1 MELVIALIIITIATF
16 MIFRLNSVTKY
27 IRITFSSDDY
37 LDSHLKYQIILL
49 TLASVVLLLTFLQ
62 NPTNFIALF
71 SVGNISAPAE
81 PVTWFGIGQDRSW
94 IFAGLYLCI
103 LITMGTFTFVYLQF
117 RRLKVSFTEII
128 PYTGWIVL
136 FSLTNSFSEEAIF
149 RLGIISPALGTID
162 ITYLA
167 LISAVIFGL
176 AHFGGMPHG
185 LIGMIMAGFLGW
197 FLAKSVIE
205 THGIFWAWSIHFIQ
219 DVVIYTGF
227 IVNQICKVQYK
238 REEVYG

>member
-1 MELVIALIIITIATF
+1 MELIIAIITVTIATF

-27 IRITFSSDDY
+27 IRITFSNNDY
-37 LDSHLKYQIILL
+37 LDSHLKYQIMLIA
-49 TLASVVLLLTFLQ
+49 LACIVLLLTFLQ
-62 NPTNFIALF
+62 NQTNFSALL

-81 PVTWFGIGQDRSW
+81 PVIWFGIGHDRSW
-94 IFAGLYLCI
+94 IFVGLYLCI
-103 LITMGTFTFVYLQF
+103 LITMGTLTFVYLQF
-117 RRLKVSFTEII
+117 RKLNVSFTELI
-128 PYTGWIVL
+128 PYVGWIVL

-185 LIGMIMAGFLGW
+185 LIGMIMSGFLGW

-227 IVNQICKVQYK
+227 IVSQISKVQFK